1 MDENEALIK
10 DYQLTIE
17 SMQMEVASLKSQLSD
32 CPPSA
37 KDFKETI
44 ESLGSEIEEY
54 LAESSEKTSALIDL
68 QAEQEWISYKFPK

>member
-32 CPPSA
+32 CPLSA

-44 ESLGSEIEEY
+44 ESLSSEIEEY